1 MTMKKN
7 PLIPMAAIT
16 GNLTTEEIRTMLRRY
31 ADQGI
36 RQYLMYP
43 RDGCDVPYM
52 SERWLEILGD
62 IIETAAELD
71 IDIWLY
77 DEFNGPSG
85 TCKGAVMAENEDY
98 FCHRAVIKVD
108 GSVAIE
114 KTEGYA
120 DILNP
125 DAVDC
130 FLRLTHEVYYERY
143 KPYFGTVIK
152 GIFTDEPSIN
162 YYAGGRD
169 FPYAKGM
176 ENDYREKTGRDLFSD
191 MAHADGDFL
200 DAYYEVLG
208 ARFRT
213 AFADRISAWCTEHGI
228 LMTGHLLAEN
238 YLSTSCRCSGDGIRV
253 LRGFTL
259 PGMDEI
265 NTVTSVDRAEW
276 LTFGTVQAAVRTG
289 THGGLVETFA
299 LGPTDLP
306 PARVEQM
313 LWLEA
318 MFNIDRYVL
327 AVAAADARGNVKKN
341 GWFNPMNYMNPW
353 FEGYAAL
360 GASAMEAADCA
371 GKIIAADVCV
381 RVPYHACRRVCRA
394 EGGEHDAVSGN
405 LAALLCALTRAQYQW
420 ILLDE
425 DEEAPAGVPVLTAD
439 NRKDYD
445 AAAAVDA
452 FRFAHPRTHRV
463 LNADGT
469 YPAELFFREF
479 TDGTAVILDLSDSES
494 PRTLLYAEEGKEA
507 VRFTLGGRGH
517 LVLREGM
524 PFPVPRVYETVSSVK
539 PEFRL
544 TLDRRNTLRCNIR
557 RDKTEF
563 SFRAE
568 TALRDIRVLIRDYL
582 YDGDVSLDGC
592 PLTKDL
598 PVNAL
603 TPGLSSLYRETAPVT
618 LEAGIH
624 TVRVSKP
631 AQSEPFLPSVF
642 LSGCF
647 AARVE
652 DGMDVLYPLPA
663 RVPFG
668 RLDEGGNAV
677 LPQYAG
683 KVVLEAAVDI
693 PSDAEALV
701 PDVCGLYTRVSLNGV
716 LLGGCLRDFVYPIP
730 PVFRGSNAVVK
741 IEEFTSIAPIF
752 GRREDVVAKGDG
764 EAWTPLAQW
773 FPYRYKAVG
782 VKDMRFVRSVPEQS
796 L

>member
-1 MTMKKN
+1 
-7 PLIPMAAIT
+7 MAAIT
-16 GNLTTEEIRTMLRRY
+16 GNLTAEEIRTMLRRY

-71 IDIWLY
+71 IEIWLY
-77 DEFNGPSG
+77 DEFNWPSG
-85 TCKGAVMAENEDY
+85 TCKGAVMAENEEY
-98 FCHRAVIKVD
+98 YCHRAVVKDD
-108 GSVAIE
+108 GTVEIV

-169 FPYAKGM
+169 FPYAKGI

-191 MAHADGDFL
+191 MAHADGAFL

-208 ARFRT
+208 RRFRT

-238 YLSTSCRCSGDGIRV
+238 HLASSCRCSGDGIHV

-259 PGMDEI
+259 PAMDEI
-265 NTVTSVDRAEW
+265 STVTSVKRAEW
-276 LTFGTVQAAVRTG
+276 LTFGTVQAAIRTG
-289 THGGLVETFA
+289 GNGGLVETFA

-318 MFNIDRYVL
+318 MFNIDHYVL

-371 GKIIAADVCV
+371 GKTVAADVCV

-394 EGGEHDAVSGN
+394 EGGEADAVSGN
-405 LAALLCALTRAQYQW
+405 LDNLLRALTRAQYQW
-420 ILLDE
+420 ILLDA
-425 DEEAPAGVPVLTAD
+425 DEEAPAGVPVLTVD
-439 NRKDYD
+439 NRGAYD

-452 FRFAHPRTHRV
+452 FRMEHPRTRRI
-463 LNADGT
+463 LTSDGM
-469 YPAELFFREF
+469 YPDDLLFREF

-494 PRTLLYAEEGKEA
+494 PRSLLFAEAGKPAEG
-507 VRFTLGGRGH
+507 FTLGGRGH
-517 LVLREGM
+517 LVFRQGM
-524 PFPVPRVYETVSSVK
+524 PFPAPRIYETVSSLQL
-539 PEFRL
+539 EFRL
-544 TLDRRNTLRCNIR
+544 TVDRRNTLRCNIR
-557 RDKTEF
+557 SDRTEF

-568 TALRDIRVLIRDYL
+568 ETLADIRVLIRDYM
-582 YDGDVSLDGC
+582 YDGDVYLDGSL
-592 PLTKDL
+592 LTAED
-598 PVNAL
+598 PADAL
-603 TPGLSSLYRETAPVT
+603 TPGLSSLYRETAPMT
-618 LEAGIH
+618 LDAGTH
-624 TVRVSKP
+624 TVCVSVP

-652 DGMDVLYPLPA
+652 DGLDVLYPLPG

-668 RLDEGGNAV
+668 RLDEGGSAV

-683 KVVLEAAVDI
+683 KVTLEAAVDI
-693 PSDAEALV
+693 PAEAEALLL
-701 PDVCGLYTRVSLNGV
+701 DVCGLYTRVSLNGV
-716 LLGGCLRDFVYPIP
+716 PLGGCLRDFVYPIP
-730 PVFRGSNAVVK
+730 PVFRGGNAVVR
-741 IEEFTSIAPIF
+741 IEEFTSIAPVF

-764 EAWTPLAQW
+764 EAWTPLERW
-773 FPYRYKAVG
+773 FPYLYEAVG
-782 VKDMRFVRSVPEQS
+782 VKDMRFVK
-796 L
+796 